1 MTTNNFQ
8 MTKIDPDAERRRA
21 LAKVYEFLLKL
32 AESAKGQQEAS
43 IPTNKEE
50 IEAVALK
57 ENIPP

>member
-8 MTKIDPDAERRRA
+8 MTKIDPDTERRRA

-43 IPTNKEE
+43 IPTNKAE